1 MALQKDEIVA
11 AIDVGSNA
19 LRMQIAEIKGN
30 GKTHVLEDVRKAVTI
45 GKDTFTYGKVRIST
59 IYEVCEILAG
69 YLKLIKEYRIKT
81 YRAVTT
87 SGVREAANR
96 DYVLDQIHQKTGLTV
111 EIINNA
117 EERFLT
123 YKAIQD
129 KLDHYEEIQEKGTVI
144 VDIGSGGVE
153 LSLYKG
159 SLQFTEYIKVGS
171 LRLREVL
178 ADLERRTLDFPD
190 IMEQFIES
198 KIYLLQPI
206 IANYH
211 IQNFI
216 GLGGEMKTISSLCS
230 KNVSRDETRKI
241 HRTDLKQLLEHLR
254 SMTVD
259 HIIKEFKVSQERAE
273 ILLPS
278 VIIFLQ
284 FLEMT
289 EAEVIYAPMVSLRD
303 GLVADMVDHKYETLR
318 DEKFQQDIISSVRCM
333 GAKYQYDKIHA
344 VCIEQMAVSIFD
356 QTRKLHGLSER
367 ARFYLQIAA
376 ILHDIGK
383 FISINR
389 HDENSF
395 EIIRSSDIM
404 GLSNR
409 ELMLLAI
416 MVRYHSEEIPT
427 IEHYSYRDLD
437 EKDRVMVSKLAAILQ
452 IADSLDIT
460 HHQKIN
466 EIKVTFEDG
475 HIIFRVNTNEDLLLE
490 EWTFNSRIQFF
501 EEVFGVRPILKSKGR
516 IS

>member
-30 GKTHVLEDVRKAVTI
+30 GKTHILEDVRKAVTI
-45 GKDTFTYGKVRIST
+45 GKDTFTYGKVRINT
-59 IYEVCEILAG
+59 IYEVCEILSG
-69 YLKLIKEYRIKT
+69 FLKLIKEYRIKT

-96 DYVLDQIHQKTGLTV
+96 DYVLDQIHQKTGLTI

-129 KLDHYEEIQEKGTVI
+129 KLDNYEDIQEKGTVI

-159 SLQFTEYIKVGS
+159 RLQFTEYIKVGS

-178 ADLERRTLDFPD
+178 ADLEKRTLDFPD

-206 IANYH
+206 IDNYH
-211 IQNFI
+211 IQNFV

-230 KNVSRDETRKI
+230 KNISHNEPRKI
-241 HRTDLKQLLEHLR
+241 QHAELKRLRDQLRT
-254 SMTVD
+254 MTVD
-259 HIIKEFKVSQERAE
+259 HITKELKVSQERAE

-289 EAEVIYAPMVSLRD
+289 NAEFIYAPMVSLRD
-303 GLVADMVDHKYETLR
+303 GLVADMVDHKYETSR
-318 DEKFQQDIISSVRCM
+318 VERFQQDIISSVRCM
-333 GAKYQYDKIHA
+333 GSKYQYDKNHA
-344 VCIEQMAVSIFD
+344 AFIEEMSDAIFD

-389 HDENSF
+389 HDENSY

-409 ELMLLAI
+409 ELMLLSNI
-416 MVRYHSEEIPT
+416 VRYHSEEIPN
-427 IEHYSYRDLD
+427 IEHDSYRDLD
-437 EKDRVMVSKLAAILQ
+437 EKDRLLVSKLAAILQ

-460 HHQKIN
+460 HHQKIDD
-466 EIKVTFEDG
+466 IKVMFEDD
-475 HIIFRVNTNEDLLLE
+475 HIIFRVNTNENLLLE

-516 IS
+516 LS